1 MASGKSQTIDEI
13 EIITEMFELMKALG
27 ISTKGLLSLDE
38 MKTRVKKELNQSV
51 EKPSWTPGQVR
62 IRRNWLPNKSE
73 CQSKSKEKS

>member
-62 IRRNWLPNKSE
+62 IRRN
-73 CQSKSKEKS
+73 